1 MKDINNYL
9 DDDACLLFTMYLYI
23 GCPTSYKRLQLLLV
37 YACTCMYFVVFIHSD
52 NAVQGYVRSAKIHE
66 FYTKFNIRTYN
77 THVLGIQGKICKA
90 NTRQSTKN
98 LSFFTKRV
106 TL

>member
-23 GCPTSYKRLQLLLV
+23 TCPTSYKRLQLLLV

-66 FYTKFNIRTYN
+66 FYTKFNIHT
-77 THVLGIQGKICKA
+77 THMYSECKVKYVKRIRG
-90 NTRQSTKN
+90 NPPKN